1 MSIAAVSNAPQRVN
15 RIKGI
20 PWLGFPPDITTGNIF
35 FVDSGIGTDSNNNG
49 SVEAPFATIDYAI
62 GKCTASNGDIIYVM
76 PGHAETISGA
86 SGVALDVAGV
96 SIVGLGNEDN
106 RPTLTY
112 SATDSTTVISADDC
126 RIKNI
131 KFVSNINSL
140 VVFVTVTANDTILED
155 LKFVTSSTKEA
166 INFIGLTTT
175 YDGLTVRRCQF
186 LQPTDPEGT
195 DAAAG
200 TGIIYCVDSENIFLE
215 DIYFVGNFETGFFH
229 NKTTKC
235 QNVWMRRIYG
245 YSALSTAVP
254 ITLVADSTG
263 GITDSLITS
272 PGATDITVAKIVG
285 VPGDKFF
292 IGRTAN
298 FGNDS
303 GGGQLAAFGDAEAS

>member
-1 MSIAAVSNAPQRVN
+1 MTAPSQIQ

-20 PWLGFPPDITTGNIF
+20 PFFGMGGEYTTGNQF
-35 FVDSGIGTDSNNNG
+35 FVDSGIGVDDAGTGHGTHPDK
-49 SVEAPFATIDYAI
+49 PFASIDYAV
-62 GKCTASNGDIIYVM
+62 GQCVSNNGDIVWAM
-76 PGHAETISGA
+76 PGHTETISAA
-86 SGVALDVAGV
+86 SGINADVAGI
-96 SIVGLGNEDN
+96 SIIGMGNGSN
-106 RPTLTY
+106 RPLITLGTDTA
-112 SATDSTTVISADDC
+112 ATVNVGAANV
-126 RIKNI
+126 RIKNLVFTSAI
-131 KFVSNINSL
+131 DSLAVFIVVGANDCVIEDCKFY
-140 VVFVTVTANDTILED
+140 TANTY
-155 LKFVTSSTKEA
+155 EA
-166 INFIGLTTT
+166 VCFISLTTT
-175 YDGLTVRRCQF
+175 YDNLTVRRCQF
-186 LQPTDPEGT
+186 LQPTDPAGT

-272 PGATDITVAKIVG
+272 PNATDIAVANIVG

-292 IGRTAN
+292 LGRTAN